1 VSPKTDPLVLDAFP
15 LLVIF
20 SRQRNWEVS
29 KEYLD
34 VPLKTGIPHLISSI
48 NFGEVLYILRRDHGS
63 EAAEIAK
70 NRILEGPIEI
80 VIPSLEQTYN
90 AAQLKS
96 FGGASYAD
104 CYAAALAIERNL
116 AVLTG
121 DKEFENLEQHG
132 VKVEWLPSNR

>member
-1 VSPKTDPLVLDAFP
+1 MSPKTDPLVLDAFP

-20 SRQRNWEVS
+20 DRQLNWEIS

-34 VPLKTGIPHLISSI
+34 LPLKTGVPHLISSI
-48 NFGEVLYILRRDHGS
+48 NFGEVLYIIQRDHG
-63 EAAEIAK
+63 EKAVETAK

-80 VIPSLEQTYN
+80 VLPSLEQTYI
-90 AAQLKS
+90 AARLKS

-104 CYAAALAIERNL
+104 CYAAALALERNL

-121 DKEFENLEQHG
+121 DKEFENLEPHG
-132 VKVEWLPSNR
+132 VKVEWLPANR